1 MTNNSKAVQSIIQDF
16 QSPEPE
22 MVLKAIKNNRKEG
35 NQDSFKALLS
45 LLKDTDEPLVEAS
58 IIEFLY
64 DLKDE
69 ESVPVLIEAI
79 QDDEFAFYHNFL
91 VAGFWQSAID
101 GSDYLEE
108 FVTVAINGEYMTS
121 LEALT
126 VVENFDRAYNQD
138 LLLDLEADLNEAL
151 EKEENDDKK
160 ALLVSLNDVVRNLPI
175 EGE

>member
-1 MTNNSKAVQSIIQDF
+1 MTSNSKVVQSIIQDF

>member
-1 MTNNSKAVQSIIQDF
+1 
-16 QSPEPE
+16 
-22 MVLKAIKNNRKEG
+22 
-35 NQDSFKALLS
+35 
-45 LLKDTDEPLVEAS
+45 
-58 IIEFLY
+58 
-64 DLKDE
+64 
-69 ESVPVLIEAI
+69 
-79 QDDEFAFYHNFL
+79 
-91 VAGFWQSAID
+91 
-101 GSDYLEE
+101 LEE

-160 ALLVSLNDVVRNLPI
+160 ALLVGLSDVIRNLPI

>member
-1 MTNNSKAVQSIIQDF
+1 MTSNSKAVQSIIQDF

-22 MVLKAIKNNRKEG
+22 MVLKAIKTNRKEG

-91 VAGFWQSAID
+91 FGRIC
-101 GSDYLEE
+101 
-108 FVTVAINGEYMTS
+108 NRC
-121 LEALT
+121 
-126 VVENFDRAYNQD
+126 N
-138 LLLDLEADLNEAL
+138 
-151 EKEENDDKK
+151 
-160 ALLVSLNDVVRNLPI
+160 
-175 EGE
+175 

>member
-1 MTNNSKAVQSIIQDF
+1 MTSNSKAVQSIIQDF

>member
-1 MTNNSKAVQSIIQDF
+1 MTSNSKAVQSIIQDF

-22 MVLKAIKNNRKEG
+22 MVLKAIKTNRKEG

-126 VVENFDRAYNQD
+126 VVENFDRAYNQN

-160 ALLVSLNDVVRNLPI
+160 ALLVGLSDVIRNLPI